1 MNIEIIGFREDLAV
15 YFTELNLA
23 WLKKYFV
30 VEPIDNEIFS
40 YPKRLIVDKGAS
52 FSLQLLTEKL

>member
-1 MNIEIIGFREDLAV
+1 MEMNIEIIGFREDLAV

-30 VEPIDNEIFS
+30 VEPIDNKIFFKKKKKKNKKRRLS
-40 YPKRLIVDKGAS
+40 YC
-52 FSLQLLTEKL
+52 